1 MKCDQATT
9 WLLMSAGPSELP
21 EPVARHLE
29 TCDSCRQL
37 KRRLLQFNEQLSG
50 FLPHAECQASRQR
63 FLDGIDKLPARGALP
78 VVPAS
83 TSTRRGA
90 QNDKSIWMGK
100 RLAALAAAMVIAF
113 VGGWIVSGRYQ
124 SGRPLPEHAFQQPN
138 AGAPSP
144 SEPSQIVVRKTEPS
158 RTFGRW
164 LAQLTASTRHL
175 ACERFAMPRSP
186 PAANFSGRSCW
197 LWMTLIRGKF
207 GRTAKRFE
215 SAYTTACLVAA

>member
-37 KRRLLQFNEQLSG
+37 KRRLLQLNEQLSG

-124 SGRPLPEHAFQQPN
+124 SGQAA
-138 AGAPSP
+138 AGAR
-144 SEPSQIVVRKTEPS
+144 V
-158 RTFGRW
+158 
-164 LAQLTASTRHL
+164 
-175 ACERFAMPRSP
+175 
-186 PAANFSGRSCW
+186 PAAKCGCA
-197 LWMTLIRGKF
+197 IP
-207 GRTAKRFE
+207 KRAISDCGPENGAEPYFRQVVG
-215 SAYTTACLVAA
+215 SADSLDEAPRV